1 MHKNTNRSRDMAILD
16 KKLFSKLYIYVLDK
30 HNYAL
35 YNVPVFR
42 TAKEQEGN
50 VS

>member
-1 MHKNTNRSRDMAILD
+1 MWLRDMAIIAE
-16 KKLFSKLYIYVLDK
+16 KLFSKSNNYVLDK
-30 HNYAL
+30 YNYAL
-35 YNVPVFR
+35 YNTPVFR

>member
-1 MHKNTNRSRDMAILD
+1 MAIIAEI
-16 KKLFSKLYIYVLDK
+16 LFSKLYIYVLDK
-30 HNYAL
+30 YNYAL
-35 YNVPVFR
+35 YNTPVFR

>member
-1 MHKNTNRSRDMAILD
+1 MAIIAEI
-16 KKLFSKLYIYVLDK
+16 LFSKLYIYVLDK
-30 HNYAL
+30 YIYAL

>member
-1 MHKNTNRSRDMAILD
+1 MAIIAE
-16 KKLFSKLYIYVLDK
+16 KLFSKLYYYVLDK
-30 HNYAL
+30 YNYAL
-35 YNVPVFR
+35 YNTPVFR